1 MDTLAWTLNRVTNP
15 YNVLRDEEEQKKLYE
30 ENSQT
35 FALKNVEIKVLEKL
49 RLANIKTGY
58 SILGAVNIFS
68 PKNETRT
75 IFLRPEEDFKNFPS
89 YSVVLHEYAHV
100 AQQNLIRKHSAPWE
114 PLFGEYAYYVAL
126 LQFVNDIKPYTPE
139 TDVQGIEQILTI
151 EANAECMVAAK
162 QNPGLPDRQSP
173 YLEGLYMCRVED
185 IAASELVLQGIW
197 PTKENVEVLTTKWH
211 NEYVAEKESKELNTP
226 TE

>member
-1 MDTLAWTLNRVTNP
+1 MATLAWTLGRITNP
-15 YNVLRDEEEQKKLYE
+15 YNILRDEEEQKKLYE
-30 ENSQT
+30 ESSQT
-35 FALKNVEIKVLEKL
+35 VALDNVEIKVLEKL

-75 IFLRPEEDFKNFPS
+75 IFLRPEEDFKNFPA

-100 AQQNLIRKHSAPWE
+100 AQQNLVRKHSAAWE
-114 PLFGEYAYYVAL
+114 QIFGEYAYYVTL
-126 LQFVNDIKPYTPE
+126 LKFVNDIKPYTPE
-139 TDVQGIEQILTI
+139 TNVEGVSQILTI

-173 YLEGLYMCRVED
+173 YLEGLYMCDVED
-185 IAASELVLQGIW
+185 IAASELVLQGKW
-197 PTKENVEVLTTKWH
+197 PSPENVKALADKWH
-211 NEYVAEKESKELNTP
+211 NEYEAETSED
-226 TE
+226 